1 MTDSWR
7 HKGMRRRLIN
17 ELREKGIHD
26 EPLLAAMEALPRHF
40 FLEKGFEEHAYEDKA
55 FPIAAGQTISQPYTV
70 AYMTQLLA
78 IKKGERVLEIGTG
91 SGYQAAIL
99 SLLGASVF
107 TIERQETLFHHTRKL
122 LDKLGFGAIRCFL
135 KDGSHGLPEHAPF
148 SKIIVTA
155 GAPVVPE
162 ALKNQLA
169 VGGILVIP
177 VGEEEQRMVF
187 IEKKSER
194 VFEEKM
200 LDVFRF
206 VPFLPGVEGRRI

>member
-1 MTDSWR
+1 
-7 HKGMRRRLIN
+7 MRRRLIN

>member
-194 VFEEKM
+194 VFEEKL